1 MHKLYNADHTVH
13 FSAEPLPAGVMNTVT
28 FLRRSANV
36 TRYHTE
42 EMLRPQTVGQ
52 HSYGV
57 AWLCYVISGGDP
69 SRDLLLA
76 ALAHDAAEHSL
87 GDIPSPTKRALGI
100 RERVDALESTA
111 MSNHGVRMP
120 VLVPEDALTLKLAD
134 ALDGVLHCLRER
146 ELGNVTIR
154 QVFVNFVNYVSELKP
169 NGRASKILDYAV
181 GRWNELSDPV
191 SRIEL

>member
-1 MHKLYNADHTVH
+1 
-13 FSAEPLPAGVMNTVT
+13 
-28 FLRRSANV
+28 
-36 TRYHTE
+36 
-42 EMLRPQTVGQ
+42 
-52 HSYGV
+52 
-57 AWLCYVISGGDP
+57 
-69 SRDLLLA
+69 
-76 ALAHDAAEHSL
+76 
-87 GDIPSPTKRALGI
+87 
-100 RERVDALESTA
+100 